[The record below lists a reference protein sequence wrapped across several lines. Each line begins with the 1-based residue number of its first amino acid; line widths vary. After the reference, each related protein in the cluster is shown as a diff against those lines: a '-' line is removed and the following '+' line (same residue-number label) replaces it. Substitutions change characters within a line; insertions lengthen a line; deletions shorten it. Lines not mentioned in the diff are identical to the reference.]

1 MCYSINGDYMI
12 DKITI
17 YEAKTFKERLFGLM
31 FKKNIDYCLLF
42 KNCNSIHTFFMK
54 ENIDVVMTDKNNN
67 VLFIKKNMKK
77 NRIIFPKKGVYKT
90 YEFPANFIKNLNV
103 NDKLKIRD

>member
-1 MCYSINGDYMI
+1 MI

-17 YEAKTFKERLFGLM
+17 YEAKTFKERLLGLM

-42 KNCNSIHTFFMK
+42 KKCNSIHTFFMK
-54 ENIDVVMTDKNNN
+54 ENIDIVMTDKNNK

-77 NRIIFPKKGVYKT
+77 NRIILPKKDVYNT
-90 YEFPANFIKNLNV
+90 YEFPANFIKDLKV
-103 NDKLKIRD
+103 NEQLKIRD

>member
-42 KNCNSIHTFFMK
+42 KNCNSIHTFFMMQ
-54 ENIDVVMTDKNNN
+54 NIDVCMLDKEDKI
-67 VLFIKKNMKK
+67 VLLKENAKKNK
-77 NRIIFPKKGVYKT
+77 IIYHRNAKT
-90 YEFPANFIKNLNV
+90 TLEMPLGATKYLKINN
-103 NDKLKIRD
+103 KLKIK